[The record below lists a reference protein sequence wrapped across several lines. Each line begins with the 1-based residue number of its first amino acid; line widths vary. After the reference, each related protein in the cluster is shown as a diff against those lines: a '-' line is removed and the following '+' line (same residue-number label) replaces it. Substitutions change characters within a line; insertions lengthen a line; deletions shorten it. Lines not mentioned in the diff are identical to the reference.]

1 MWKVLLTYLREHR
14 LQLPHLEEVMI
25 GGSAVPRSMIE
36 AFDREF
42 GVAVI
47 HGWGMTEM
55 SPVGTSCRVKSFM
68 RELSYEAQLDV
79 RVKQGC
85 PLFGVSMKT
94 VDDAGNELPR
104 DGKTAG
110 RLLVKGPWIVKRY
123 YKHDHDATDADG
135 WFDTGDIATIDEHG
149 YMQITDRAKDLI
161 KSGGEWISSVDLEN
175 VAMGH
180 PQVALA
186 AVIGVCHPKWQER
199 PLLIIKPAP
208 GVALTREQ
216 ILDFLQDKVVKW
228 WLPDDV
234 VFVPD
239 IPLTAAGKI
248 SKVTLRA
255 QFQDYQLPTA

>member
-1 MWKVLLTYLREHR
+1 VT
-14 LQLPHLEEVMI
+14 V
-25 GGSAVPRSMIE
+25 V
-36 AFDREF
+36 
-42 GVAVI
+42 

-55 SPVGTSCRVKSFM
+55 SPVGTSCRVKSCM
-68 RELSYEAQLDV
+68 QELSYEAQLDV

-94 VDDAGNELPR
+94 VDDQGNELPR
-104 DGKTAG
+104 DGATAG

-123 YKHDHDATDADG
+123 YKHDQDATDADG

-175 VAMGH
+175 SAMGH

-186 AVIGVCHPKWQER
+186 AVIGLYHPKWQER
-199 PLLIIKPAP
+199 PLLIVKPAA
-208 GVALTREQ
+208 GAVLTREQ
-216 ILDFLQDKVVKW
+216 VLDFLRDKVARW

-234 VFVPD
+234 IFVD
-239 IPLTAAGKI
+239 EIPLTAAGKI
-248 SKVTLRA
+248 SKVTLRER
-255 QFQDYQLPTA
+255 YQGYRLPGVCDDARQPAPGQ